1 MRPALSTLI
10 DDEAQN
16 RALRR
21 RQVLQEIITTE
32 SDYIFG
38 LKALTNVGAGVVLLD
53 MCVSSG

>member
-1 MRPALSTLI
+1 MRPVLSTLI
-10 DDEAQN
+10 DEEAQN

-38 LKALTNVGAGVVLLD
+38 LKALTNVSAEVVLLY
-53 MCVSSG
+53 MCMSSG